1 MNHRLMIFLFVM
13 TSLVCLLVGFWW
25 MVLHFL
31 AFSVVDRFVGLAVVT
46 AGWYIVT
53 LLAVVDTEIVNHLSP
68 EERARMDR
76 IREKFEGLA
85 WKRPDRV
92 GREQRKSSRKADM
105 ETVYSSLLAGVA
117 EGGPEVKVRAMKER
131 LNRLYGKAGEAG

>member
-1 MNHRLMIFLFVM
+1 MSQKRHEKVLRRKAKMGRRGKQMREARRQQRIEDRRSDLEAVFG
-13 TSLVCLLVGFWW
+13 SLLPGQ
-25 MVLHFL
+25 
-31 AFSVVDRFVGLAVVT
+31 
-46 AGWYIVT
+46 
-53 LLAVVDTEIVNHLSP
+53 VVDTEIVNHLSP